1 MEYKVYYLKPSKD
14 YEKKRFGFA
23 ESPAHINSSLLYEGV
38 PLEIEWKLITLE
50 MPYGDFP
57 DFLDCSL
64 NKPLCSNEL
73 KNLINENCNNKAY
86 INWLPV
92 NISNGVKLETYY
104 FLHVPHFTP
113 NVIDMDKSWRDED
126 VIFAPHFKR
135 ELIINKDVFASDD
148 DLTKVYFSEKLK
160 KSIEK
165 SNLKGVGFD
174 SWKAS

>member
-14 YEKKRFGFA
+14 YDKLRFGFA
-23 ESPAHINSSLLYEGV
+23 ESPKHIDSTIINEGL
-38 PLEIEWKLITLE
+38 PLEEEWKSVTLQ
-50 MPYGDFP
+50 MKYGLFS
-57 DFLDCSL
+57 DFLDTSL
-64 NKPLCSNEL
+64 NLPLCSNTL
-73 KNLINENCNNKAY
+73 KSIIEDNCVNKSE

-92 NISNGVKLETYY
+92 KINDGNKLETYF

-113 NVIDMDKSWRDED
+113 NVIDMDKSWRDEE
-126 VIFAPHFKR
+126 VIFAPHFKY
-135 ELIINKDVFASDD
+135 ELIKDKDVFASDD

-165 SNLKGVGFD
+165 ENLLGVGFD